1 MQATIIYV
9 DDDPANRL
17 IMEDLIVDRGYRCIL
32 FETGQQCLDEA
43 EQHHPDIILMDVMMP
58 GMTGLETCEKL
69 RHIESLQDVPVIFL
83 SSNNELEDRLKGY
96 TAGGDDYIGKPFE
109 SVEVLAKIDSSIK
122 RKKLLN
128 EVHQKARQS
137 ELTTSSLMTTLGEVG
152 LVMHFLQNSSD
163 SKSYQQLAQKIIQAH
178 SGMGLDISIEMRIN
192 DEKLYFYTGNVEHP
206 LEESVFSYVN
216 SKGRLVDFNERTV
229 VNYPDISILVRN
241 MPLHDMEKYGR
252 IKDYIAIIAEG
263 ANSKISSI
271 KADQLL
277 AEQYQNLLT
286 IMQETS
292 DAISQIDRDYKLQQ
306 EKSSGIIS
314 TIAQQMESSFL
325 HLGLTEEQE
334 DFLSQL
340 ISNGEQEVLELF
352 EQGLSLDDKFSHIQ
366 LRMQQAVQ
374 RFSIPQPEAEEEEL
388 PMADDDI
395 FF

>member
-32 FETGQQCLDEA
+32 FETGQQCLDGA